1 VQDYQLEKRLRQP
14 CESYIKRSLASQLAR
29 EDDQQDCLME
39 SSETIGL
46 PEIVY
51 ELVQVK
57 LPQINLNKITETNSR
72 QYNPRLLTNLL
83 LGYLKLG

>member
-1 VQDYQLEKRLRQP
+1 
-14 CESYIKRSLASQLAR
+14 
-29 EDDQQDCLME
+29 ME